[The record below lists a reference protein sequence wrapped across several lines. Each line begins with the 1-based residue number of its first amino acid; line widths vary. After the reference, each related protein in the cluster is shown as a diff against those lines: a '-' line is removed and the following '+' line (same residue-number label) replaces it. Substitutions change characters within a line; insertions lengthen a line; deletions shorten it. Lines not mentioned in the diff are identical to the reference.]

1 LQVLTE
7 KPVIRATQRSCD
19 RLRRKKAVTVES
31 FVSRA
36 ELLAKI
42 QHEWETLQAYLE
54 TLTETQLTE
63 PTDAGG
69 WSVKDHLMHLAVWE
83 DGIVALLEGESRRER
98 MGIDEIRWKTPGY
111 DQINEVIYHQHRH
124 KSLEEV
130 LQTFNDVHEQLIA
143 KLQSMSDE
151 ELQLPY
157 SYYQHSSIQNKPV
170 IKAVLGTTAEHY
182 AEHRA
187 WIDAIVEG
195 ARR

>member
-1 LQVLTE
+1 
-7 KPVIRATQRSCD
+7 
-19 RLRRKKAVTVES
+19 VTVES

-42 QHEWETLQAYLE
+42 QQEWDALQTYLE

-63 PTDAGG
+63 LADAAG
-69 WSVKDHLMHLAVWE
+69 WSVKDHISHLAVWE
-83 DGIVALLEGESRRER
+83 DGITALLEGESRRER

-111 DQINEVIYHQHRH
+111 DQINEVIYRRHRH

-130 LQTFNDVHEQLIA
+130 LQTFQEVHERLIA
-143 KLQSMSDE
+143 KIQSMSDE

-157 SYYQHSSIQNKPV
+157 SYYQHNSIQNKPV
-170 IKAVLGTTAEHY
+170 IHSILAATANHYSEHLP
-182 AEHRA
+182 
-187 WIDAIVEG
+187 WIREIVQG